1 MADSTKVEIIPA
13 DSSQVTENSALRDI
27 HKEKPW
33 LFKPGQSGNPGGR
46 PKKLTRILDEVLD
59 KKDKSGKTQAEK
71 LVQAVVARAIKKSDL
86 LVKEVWERVEGKA
99 PTNDELDP
107 NRARMTVILDFPRP
121 QLEEKE

>member
-1 MADSTKVEIIPA
+1 MADSINVELIPA
-13 DSSQVTENSALRDI
+13 DSAQDAENSGVTTRRVI
-27 HKEKPW
+27 GRP
-33 LFKPGQSGNPGGR
+33 FKPGQSGNPGGR

-99 PTNDELDP
+99 PASDELDP
-107 NRARMTVILDFPRP
+107 NSARVTVILDIPRP
-121 QLEEKE
+121 QLEKKE